1 VQLAFGPFRLDPTS
15 QSLWRDGE
23 MVPLTRKAFGVLH
36 CLVERRGD
44 LVAKE
49 EILAR
54 VWPDTVV
61 GEAVLKVCVREIRRV
76 LDDDPQ
82 EPRFIATAHR
92 RGYRFIAP
100 VVHGAPSGGPAASA
114 APVGWA
120 GPRAAGTPTL
130 VGRAAP
136 LAELAAALELARAGR
151 RQVVFVTGEAGI
163 GKTTVVDAFLERAAS
178 GGALWIARGQCPP
191 QHGAGEAYL
200 PVLEAIDGLCRRPGG
215 PGWIAELARRAPTWL
230 LQMPALIDETER
242 ARLVAQSLGAT
253 PQRMLREMVE
263 TLGALAADTPVVLV
277 LEDLHWSDPATLD
290 LISALARR
298 REPAKLLL
306 LATYRPAEV
315 IVQQHPLRALKL
327 DLQLH
332 GFGRELSLEFLGADD
347 VHAYLAVR
355 FGAAVA
361 DALAPLAFQR
371 SDGNPLFLAGIADH
385 IVASGLVVASNGSYA
400 LARGSGELTLE
411 VPESLRQMVEK
422 RFERMPEEE
431 RAVLEAASV
440 AGVEF
445 SSTAVAAALEADP
458 MRVEDV
464 LAELARRGELLRA
477 VGTDERPDGGV
488 ASRLRFVHAL
498 YGEVLYDGITPT
510 RRARLHRRI
519 ALGEE
524 AAYGAASAQIAAL
537 LALHFDRGR
546 DPERAVVHLRQAAEN
561 AARRSASREA
571 VEYLTRALT
580 LASRLPEDDRTTL
593 ELAVRERRGLLR
605 HSMGDLDG
613 AAEEFASLADSAHA
627 AGSVDL
633 EVRALVHQA
642 SIVYLRD
649 RTVAAALFRR
659 ADAASQALPD
669 PSIALHLK
677 SLGAYNRL
685 RARGFRAEDRVACAE
700 AVRALADSPALHVK
714 HFGRSAMFEVAA
726 GEYEVARRLSE
737 QGLALAIDS
746 GDIFEHLLC
755 QYTRA
760 WALLHGGAWGDAWRG
775 LAEEIELARRNDHAQ
790 WAALFR
796 LQSAWLLLEAGLLER
811 AEALCRDALEVGRA
825 AHHALSQLFGLV
837 LLAATRLARGEATA
851 AQKLLREVDA
861 GLASEELR
869 MEPVLRPL
877 AESVRAGTAL
887 AAGEIDAARAHA
899 ATLLEIASATGE
911 PTYQALAH
919 RLLAQASL
927 AAGRAA
933 DASRAIESALALVDD
948 GRAPLAAWRV
958 HAAAAEIATARRRR
972 TDAREH
978 QAASA
983 AVGVRLAD
991 SLRTEPELRAAMLEA
1006 SR

>member
-1 VQLAFGPFRLDPTS
+1 MHLAFGPFRLDPAS

-23 MVPLTRKAFGVLH
+23 MVPLTRKAFGVLQ

-44 LVAKE
+44 LVAKD

-61 GEAVLKVCVREIRRV
+61 GEAVLKVCVREIRRA

-92 RGYRFIAP
+92 RGYRFVAP
-100 VVHGAPSGGPAASA
+100 VAQSAPASSLAPSA
-114 APVGWA
+114 WD

-130 VGRAAP
+130 VGRDAP
-136 LAELAAALELARAGR
+136 LAELGAALERARAGR

-163 GKTTVVDAFLERAAS
+163 GKTTVVDAFLERAAAD
-178 GGALWIARGQCPP
+178 GASWIARGQCPP

-200 PVLEAIDGLCRRPGG
+200 PVLEAIDGLCRRAGARLVG
-215 PGWIAELARRAPTWL
+215 ELARRAPTWL

-263 TLGALAADTPVVLV
+263 TLGALAADVPVVLV

-332 GFGRELSLEFLGADD
+332 GFGSELSLEFLDADD
-347 VHAYLAVR
+347 VRAYLAAR
-355 FGAAVA
+355 FGAEVA
-361 DALAPLAFQR
+361 AALAPLAYQR
-371 SDGNPLFLAGIADH
+371 SDGNPLFLGGIADH
-385 IVASGLVVASNGSYA
+385 LVASGTVVGSNGSHA
-400 LARGSGELTLE
+400 LARADGELTLE

-422 RFERMPEEE
+422 RFERLAEEE

-445 SSTAVAAALEADP
+445 ASTAVAAALGADP

-464 LAELARRGELLRA
+464 LADLGRRGELLRA
-477 VGTDERPDGGV
+477 VGVDDRPDGGV

-498 YGEVLYDGITPT
+498 YGEVLYESITPT
-510 RRARLHRRI
+510 RRAQLHQRI

-524 AAYGAASAQIAAL
+524 AAFGAASAQIAAL
-537 LALHFDRGR
+537 LALHYDRGR
-546 DPERAVVHLRQAAEN
+546 DPARAVLHLRQAAEN

-571 VEYLTRALT
+571 VDYLTRALE
-580 LASRLPEDDRTTL
+580 LLPRLPEDGRTSL
-593 ELAVRERRGLLR
+593 ELALWERRGLLR

-613 AAEEFASLADSAHA
+613 AVAEFASLADAAHA
-627 AGSVDL
+627 VQSVDL

-642 SIVYLRD
+642 TIVYLRD
-649 RTVAAALFRR
+649 REAAAALFRR
-659 ADAASQALPD
+659 ADAASRALPD

-685 RARGFRAEDRVACAE
+685 RARGFRAEDRLACAE
-700 AVRALADSPALHVK
+700 AVRALDGTPALLVK
-714 HFGRSAMFEVAA
+714 HLGRSAMFEAAA
-726 GEYEVARRLSE
+726 GEYDAARTLSE
-737 QGLALAIDS
+737 RGLALAIDT
-746 GDIFEHLLC
+746 GDLFEHLLC
-755 QYTRA
+755 QHTRA
-760 WALLHGGAWGDAWRG
+760 WALLHLGAWGDAWRG
-775 LAEEIELARRNDHAQ
+775 LADETELAQRNEHAQ

-796 LQSAWLLLEAGLLER
+796 LQSTWLLLEAGLLER
-811 AEALCRDALEVGRA
+811 AEALCGEALETGRSA
-825 AHHALSQLFGLV
+825 RHALSHFLGLV
-837 LLAATRLARGEATA
+837 LLAAVRLGRGESAA
-851 AQKLLREVDA
+851 AQKLLREIDA
-861 GLASEELR
+861 GLASHELR

-877 AESVRAGTAL
+877 LESVRAGTAL
-887 AAGEIDAARAHA
+887 ARGELDAARTHA
-899 ATLLEIASATGE
+899 GELLEVASATGD

-927 AAGRAA
+927 AAGRPA
-933 DASRAIESALALVDD
+933 DASRAIDAALALVDG
-948 GRAPLAAWRV
+948 GRAPLAGWRV
-958 HAAAAEIATARRRR
+958 HATAAEIATARRRR
-972 TDAREH
+972 TDARAH
-978 QAASA
+978 HAASA
-983 AVGVRLAD
+983 AILARLAD
-991 SLRTEPELRAAMLEA
+991 SLGSEPELRAAMLA
-1006 SR
+1006 LSR